1 MPETVWKEEIQTQK
15 AADDEPATV
24 ESLTEANKH
33 LQAEL
38 AQLKSQAK
46 NTSYELA
53 RENRALKEQIEKLTG
68 AADGM
73 TQELADLREIVFNQQ
88 QEMPAEDAA
97 DIKTAF
103 PYRLSRRVVA
113 FGGHDSWLREI
124 KFKVPD
130 VRFMGENISNA
141 EIIRRADVIWIQTN
155 CIGHAAYYGVTNL
168 ARRYNRKVRYFQ
180 YASAAKCAEQIAEE
194 EEKSKT
200 WA

>member
-15 AADDEPATV
+15 ATDDETATV
-24 ESLTEANKH
+24 ESLTEENKR

-38 AQLKSQAK
+38 VQLKSQAK

-97 DIKTAF
+97 GIKTAF

-113 FGGHDSWLREI
+113 FVWT
-124 KFKVPD
+124 
-130 VRFMGENISNA
+130 RFLAARDQVQSA
-141 EIIRRADVIWIQTN
+141 RRAF
-155 CIGHAAYYGVTNL
+155 YG
-168 ARRYNRKVRYFQ
+168 
-180 YASAAKCAEQIAEE
+180 
-194 EEKSKT
+194 
-200 WA
+200 

>member
-1 MPETVWKEEIQTQK
+1 MGRWKVQS
-15 AADDEPATV
+15 AAARRTAVGRAALNINRYYHTPASS
-24 ESLTEANKH
+24 SLG
-33 LQAEL
+33 
-38 AQLKSQAK
+38 
-46 NTSYELA
+46 
-53 RENRALKEQIEKLTG
+53 KLMT
-68 AADGM
+68 DGG
-73 TQELADLREIVFNQQ
+73 T
-88 QEMPAEDAA
+88 
-97 DIKTAF
+97 TAF

-155 CIGHAAYYGVTNL
+155 CIGHAAYYGIINL

-194 EEKSKT
+194 EEKSKK
-200 WA
+200 

>member
-24 ESLTEANKH
+24 ESLTEAHKH
-33 LQAEL
+33 LQVEL
-38 AQLKSQAK
+38 AQLKSRAK

-103 PYRLSRRVVA
+103 PYRRGRKKQDMGVENALCTESPQKNVRKGLA
-113 FGGHDSWLREI
+113 PPGHFRLL
-124 KFKVPD
+124 
-130 VRFMGENISNA
+130 
-141 EIIRRADVIWIQTN
+141 QTDLL
-155 CIGHAAYYGVTNL
+155 GQFL
-168 ARRYNRKVRYFQ
+168 L
-180 YASAAKCAEQIAEE
+180 
-194 EEKSKT
+194 
-200 WA
+200 

>member
-15 AADDEPATV
+15 ATDDETATV
-24 ESLTEANKH
+24 ESLAEANRH

-46 NTSYELA
+46 NTSYEFA

-88 QEMPAEDAA
+88 QEMPAEDA
-97 DIKTAF
+97 DGIKTAF

-155 CIGHAAYYGVTNL
+155 CIGHAAYYGIINL

>member
-1 MPETVWKEEIQTQK
+1 MT
-15 AADDEPATV
+15 
-24 ESLTEANKH
+24 
-33 LQAEL
+33 
-38 AQLKSQAK
+38 
-46 NTSYELA
+46 
-53 RENRALKEQIEKLTG
+53 
-68 AADGM
+68 DGG
-73 TQELADLREIVFNQQ
+73 T
-88 QEMPAEDAA
+88 
-97 DIKTAF
+97 TAF

-155 CIGHAAYYGVTNL
+155 CIEHAAYYGVINL

-194 EEKSKT
+194 EEKNKK
-200 WA
+200 